1 MRPMIPSSRTHTSTV
16 SVDGSAMVVDEVPA
30 PRHLCGPVPEAFHVL
45 PRPIRLTTAPVVVG
59 TLPEFVLRPLSLKAQ
74 RMARCKV
81 ARYASPVP
89 LVWNADTCNLD
100 VDREMVRAMR
110 HPAIA
115 EPCGPVRL
123 HDRDR
128 EQARLALRAIRAI
141 LWASKIGQ

>member
-1 MRPMIPSSRTHTSTV
+1 M
-16 SVDGSAMVVDEVPA
+16 A
-30 PRHLCGPVPEAFHVL
+30 PRHLCGPVPESFVVM

-89 LVWNADTCNLD
+89 LVWNADTCNLVED
-100 VDREMVRAMR
+100 KATVKAMK
-110 HPAIA
+110 HPAIN
-115 EPCGPVRL
+115 EPCGPIRL
-123 HDRDR
+123 HDSQR
-128 EQARLALRAIRAI
+128 EQARLALRAVRAI